1 MIKGVG
7 VTCVVVGLRAAA
19 STVAVFGD
27 LMIKG
32 VGVTCVVVGL
42 RVASTVVVFSGLTC
56 VIKGAGVTCVV
67 VGLRVASTGSGADQF
82 QATAFVST
90 FL

>member
-1 MIKGVG
+1 MVP
-7 VTCVVVGLRAAA
+7 
-19 STVAVFGD
+19 STGIVFCD

-32 VGVTCVVVGL
+32 VGMTCVVVVGL
-42 RVASTVVVFSGLTC
+42 RVASTVVAFSGLTC
-56 VIKGAGVTCVV
+56 VIKGNCVTCVV